1 MNDEQVLVLIVD
13 DDVGISTLQRRRLER
28 SGFAVRTAATA
39 AEALEQLNRGGV
51 QVVVLDYC
59 LSSDMNGLELYAAMK
74 RAGHDLPVIM
84 VTGYSQE
91 ATVVEALRAGV
102 RDFVSK
108 SPNYLDYLLQA
119 VERLSQ
125 QLRAQR
131 DLVVAQARLSAVVD
145 SSMDAI
151 ITTDASGIITLFNA
165 AAERMFGCA
174 VADAMGQ
181 PIGRFSTDMAALV
194 QQAIIDATRQCA
206 QRPASPFQMEAIR
219 SERDSFPIEASL
231 SICDVQGSAMY
242 TFIVRDV
249 GNRMRA
255 ERDLRDSQ
263 ERFELAVWGSSDGL
277 GDWNFKS
284 GEAYWSPRLIEMLGY
299 SADEFDSNAT
309 AIVSRMHAEDRDR
322 VMREVNEGSQRRQ
335 PVKSEFRLLTK
346 SGEYRWFQGR
356 ARAVYDERGRAYR
369 FAGALTDI
377 SERKQMEEEL
387 ARRDEQL
394 RQSQKLEVIGSL
406 AGGIAH
412 EFNNLLQA
420 IRGYTKYGMEG
431 LLPDDQRFLDLDQ
444 VMKAADRAT
453 VLTRQLLGFSRRQ
466 VLERANCDPGEVIT
480 DLLKLLRPVIGEH
493 IELELSLAPAASQV
507 YADRGLLEQM
517 LLNLCINAR
526 DAMPS
531 GGRLRLKT
539 ERVDFTEKYCRS
551 HPTAK
556 PGSYVLFSI
565 ADTGHGMT
573 PEIQSRIFEPFFT
586 TKEVGRGTGLG
597 LAMVYGVVQQHEGLI
612 NVYSEV
618 GLGTTFKIYL
628 PVGNGTDTA
637 TSPDEADQV
646 SGGKEIILIAED
658 ERMVRE
664 LAVRTLTGAGY
675 SVLAAADG
683 AEAVSLF
690 EAHADA
696 VSLAVL
702 DAVMPK
708 LTGHDVFNR
717 LQVLK
722 PGLPVVFCSGYD
734 PDMGQIKPLMNKGLN
749 MVQKPYDPDVLL
761 RTVRETLDARPLE
774 EATPCHA

>member
-1 MNDEQVLVLIVD
+1 VQKASVD
-13 DDVGISTLQRRRLER
+13 APL
-28 SGFAVRTAATA
+28 
-39 AEALEQLNRGGV
+39 
-51 QVVVLDYC
+51 
-59 LSSDMNGLELYAAMK
+59 
-74 RAGHDLPVIM
+74 H
-84 VTGYSQE
+84 
-91 ATVVEALRAGV
+91 
-102 RDFVSK
+102 
-108 SPNYLDYLLQA
+108 
-119 VERLSQ
+119 
-125 QLRAQR
+125 
-131 DLVVAQARLSAVVD
+131 
-145 SSMDAI
+145 
-151 ITTDASGIITLFNA
+151 
-165 AAERMFGCA
+165 CA
-174 VADAMGQ
+174 K
-181 PIGRFSTDMAALV
+181 
-194 QQAIIDATRQCA
+194 
-206 QRPASPFQMEAIR
+206 RPASPFQMEALR
-219 SERDSFPIEASL
+219 SESDPFPIEASL
-231 SICDVQGSAMY
+231 STCNVQGAVMY

-263 ERFELAVWGSSDGL
+263 ERFQLAVWGSSDGL
-277 GDWNFKS
+277 GDWNFKT

-299 SADEFDSNAT
+299 SADEFESNAT
-309 AIVSRMHAEDRDR
+309 AIMSRMHSEDRDR
-322 VMREVNEGSQRRQ
+322 VVREVNEGARREQ

-346 SGEYRWFQGR
+346 SGGYRWFQGR
-356 ARAVYDERGRAYR
+356 VRAVCDERGRAYR

-387 ARRDEQL
+387 ARRDDQL

-431 LLPDDQRFLDLDQ
+431 LPPDDQRFLDLDQ

-466 VLERANCDPGEVIT
+466 VLERANCDPREVIT
-480 DLLKLLRPVIGEH
+480 DLLKLLRPVIGEY
-493 IELELSLAPAASQV
+493 IDLEFSLAPNASQV

-526 DAMPS
+526 DAMPN

-539 ERVDFTEKYCRS
+539 DRVDFTKKYCES

-565 ADTGHGMT
+565 ADTGHGMA
-573 PEIQSRIFEPFFT
+573 PQIQARIFEPFFT

-628 PVGNGTDTA
+628 PVGNRTDAA
-637 TSPDEADQV
+637 TSPDESAPV
-646 SGGKEIILIAED
+646 CGGKETILLAED
-658 ERMVRE
+658 EQMVRE

-675 SVLAAADG
+675 AVLAAADG

-696 VSLAVL
+696 VSLALL

-708 LTGHDVFNR
+708 LTGHEVFDR
-717 LQVLK
+717 LQLLK
-722 PGLPVVFCSGYD
+722 PGLPVIFCSGYD
-734 PDMGQIKPLMNKGLN
+734 PDMGQVKSLMNEGLS
-749 MVQKPYDPDVLL
+749 MIQKPYDPDALL
-761 RTVRETLDARPLE
+761 RTVRETLDAQPLV
-774 EATPCHA
+774 EATPCYA